1 MFHWTPRVAAAL
13 VFPIWAAGAFAQT
26 APSTETTRPPTLV
39 ILGASASAGFSDQ
52 LMTPKTAADREHNQ
66 TLRLQRALTPL
77 WAEDG
82 VSIRDYSNVLM
93 FQDPEAHGPRQVD
106 RAVKV
111 AADAVLAIDFM
122 FWFGYSV
129 RGGDQPRR
137 LELQQ
142 QGLRQLARIQAP
154 LLVGDYPKMTDIDP
168 RMLHPRAVPDAAT
181 LQALN
186 DGLRAWAKERT
197 NVHVLSIGDLLA
209 DLRTNKRRIAVGERT
224 FEFDSADMLQTD
236 RLHVTKLGMAVM
248 AHHVTE
254 ALGKLASATV
264 VGLEAHSLA
273 DVVRRLELTEL
284 ATTVGDV
291 VEPARATVEV
301 GAKRQ

>member
-1 MFHWTPRVAAAL
+1 MFHWTPRAAAL
-13 VFPIWAAGAFAQT
+13 VFPLWVASALAQD
-26 APSTETTRPPTLV
+26 APPAETKRPPTLV

-52 LMTPKTAADREHNQ
+52 LMTPKSAADREHNQ
-66 TLRLQRALTPL
+66 TLRLQRALAPL

-129 RGGDQPRR
+129 RGGNQQRR

-142 QGLRQLARIQAP
+142 IALQQLARIQAP

-168 RMLHPRAVPDAAT
+168 RMLHPRAVPDAET

-186 DGLRAWAKERT
+186 DALRAWAKERR
-197 NVHVLSIGDLLA
+197 NVRILSLAELLA
-209 DLRTNKRRIAVGERT
+209 DLRTNKRRIPVGERT
-224 FEFDSADMLQTD
+224 FEFDSTDMLQTD

-248 AHHVTE
+248 AQQVTE
-254 ALGKLASATV
+254 ALGQLAPATV
-264 VGLEAHSLA
+264 VGLQAHSLA
-273 DVVRRLELTEL
+273 DVVRRLELTDL
-284 ATTVGDV
+284 AVAVGDV
-291 VEPARATVEV
+291 VQPARAPVEV
-301 GAKRQ
+301 GGKRQ